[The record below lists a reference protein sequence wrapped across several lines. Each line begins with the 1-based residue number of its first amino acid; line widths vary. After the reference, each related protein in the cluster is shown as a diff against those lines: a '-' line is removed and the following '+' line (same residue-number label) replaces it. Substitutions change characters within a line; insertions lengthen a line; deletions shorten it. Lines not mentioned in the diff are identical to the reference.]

1 MLYTMI
7 QPQRFLDSGEDFKVF
22 SPFMGMVSILLNGME
37 PFEQILNILSI
48 ESPMRNQVK
57 IVQVVSEKTF
67 KNYTILYKYIPKE
80 QGQITPRGQNFDCN

>member
-37 PFEQILNILSI
+37 PFEQILNIL
-48 ESPMRNQVK
+48 Q
-57 IVQVVSEKTF
+57 
-67 KNYTILYKYIPKE
+67 
-80 QGQITPRGQNFDCN
+80 